1 MPNTKLYI
9 DIKDK
14 KIPVIIREYTNS
26 NNLKIYF
33 KGDILNISKPKFV
46 KKSKLLKIIKESQ
59 EDIYNQYI
67 NIKSVENEYIK
78 RWNTGEK
85 FMYKGKL
92 LDIELLETIN
102 KKTSE
107 NENQYNQNK
116 NENNK
121 ISIQLNEEENKLKI
135 TVPEDIDYETKKQ
148 NVDKVVNQLLKNNT
162 IAMLQKKLPEISKKI
177 GIKYNGFK
185 VKDAITRYGS
195 CNPKTKNLNFSSRII
210 MLPEDEI
217 YAIIVHE
224 LCHIVQ
230 ANHSK
235 AFYDLVEL
243 YVPNYKEYDKWLKK
257 NAKYLSF

>member
-33 KGDILNISKPKFV
+33 KGDVLNISKPKFV

-67 NIKSVENEYIK
+67 NITSVENQYIK
-78 RWNTGEK
+78 RWDTGEK

-92 LDIELLETIN
+92 LDIELFKVKITKPGEN
-102 KKTSE
+102 KNK
-107 NENQYNQNK
+107 YNK

-121 ISIQLNEEENKLKI
+121 INIQLNEEESKLKI
-135 TVPEDIDYETKKQ
+135 IVPEDIDYETKKQ
-148 NVDKVVNQLLKNNT
+148 NVDKALKHLLKNNT
-162 IAMLQKKLPEISKKI
+162 TAMLYEKLPGISKKI
-177 GIKYNGFK
+177 GIEYNGFK

-230 ANHSK
+230 PNHSK
-235 AFYDLVEL
+235 DFYNLVEKH
-243 YVPNYKEYDKWLKK
+243 VPNYMEYDKWLKK